1 VLHRVVRD
9 TLPELVEAAYDEA
22 RGDSRIPRFV
32 VEDLEGYLRCGLL
45 SEGFLRA
52 GCGACKAE
60 LLIGFSCKS
69 RLCPSCQ
76 TRRMEDATEHLVRR
90 VLPPV
95 PVRQW
100 VRSLPYELRAKVAYE
115 RGLMAG
121 IVRILVR
128 AVFAHL
134 RRKSGLGA
142 GSKCG
147 AIVMLQ
153 RFGGALNLNPHAHGV
168 FLDGVY
174 EETEEGLVF
183 RSVAARTSGGIE
195 EVSARIG
202 AAVRRRVARTQPSA
216 SAIRATTPRAWPAS
230 RT

>member
-1 VLHRVVRD
+1 
-9 TLPELVEAAYDEA
+9 
-22 RGDSRIPRFV
+22 V
-32 VEDLEGYLRCGLL
+32 VEDLEGYLKCGLL

-52 GCGACKAE
+52 RCGACKAE

-76 TRRMEDATEHLVRR
+76 TRRMEDATEHIVRR
-90 VLPPV
+90 VLPAV

-100 VRSLPYELRAKVAYE
+100 VLSLPYEVRAKVAYE

-128 AVFAHL
+128 GVFAHL
-134 RRKSGLGA
+134 RRKSGLG
-142 GSKCG
+142 GEGKCG

-174 EETEEGLVF
+174 EETEEGLVL
-183 RSVAARTSGGIE
+183 RSVAAPTSAE
-195 EVSARIG
+195 LEAVSGRI
-202 AAVRRRVARTQPSA
+202 AAAESEL
-216 SAIRATTPRAWPAS
+216 RA
-230 RT
+230 